1 MKKYL
6 HHKYHHHH
14 LFGLFL
20 LVALAS
26 LSLLSTQIK
35 TPEKHVF
42 LIFGVTGQ
50 VIIDD
55 KGSSEILIDDLDV
68 DTKSK
73 DSQETD
79 SGNVKIVD
87 FDFKAGG
94 EEINIEKIIP
104 VSDNTVP
111 GLINFII
118 NTRNTINTPYNALEL
133 KSITFTVR
141 ASVKSVE
148 EKKQQDSS
156 ETFLFIDQ
164 PVPSVPEPTTP
175 SYPQTPSSTT
185 YNDYSETGVQ
195 RTTVTEEL
203 KRYNTC
209 PESNNPQMQ
218 KAMKLVPGFVKTD
231 SDNIVRTTA
240 VCAPNFNIQNHIQSF
255 CSQFKVS
262 EDCPQQWLYQDCL
275 ARYKS
280 EAGSLETI
288 KTKLCTL
295 SGDGRTP
302 CADFGNSLLLIK
314 TLDGQL
320 HQVSGALNIG
330 AQKAY
335 IIFANI
341 ANANFYNDKGVK
353 IIVNGVVK
361 ATDSNENVK
370 GAWSRLDDLKA
381 GKNQLGIG
389 YNFQN
394 KFLPCKMISFDVTG
408 TATGTQPTSSTGTC
422 PQGKVKSGN
431 ECVCYTGV
439 EQPDGTCSQVSTGT
453 GSTTTSS
460 ISARSITLSPP
471 NPTSGQGVHIIVEF
485 TADVAGRQTTF
496 ELNGRQKTIT
506 NVVGNTGYDKFHFSA
521 DSPGPLIEGINNI
534 KIYLDGQLVGQK
546 TFSPGS
552 TSTSSSTTQDPCA
565 EKGGVYDASL
575 GGCKCTT
582 QKPVLSESGCKTCQE
597 ACSAEG
603 LLTSQPNYMPFV
615 QSKLNSA
622 EGYCKK
628 SAHID
633 YPPFKEFFDHTEKK
647 ICTCYK
653 NENPVVTISPELLV
667 CTGTPCGNVPCD
679 KQVTSGTT
687 TCYCK
692 FSGWECSQA
701 SCSSSAGASQEYA
714 SNTPPSGGTGSGGST
729 GTGGQGGESLPG

>member
-35 TPEKHVF
+35 QPEEKVF
-42 LIFGVTGQ
+42 LTFEVTGQ

-55 KGSSEILIDDLDV
+55 KIIVDDKISSEILIDDLDV
-68 DTKSK
+68 DLKAK
-73 DSQETD
+73 DSQEID
-79 SGNVKIVD
+79 SGNVKIAD
-87 FDFKAGG
+87 YKLKAGN
-94 EEINIEKIIP
+94 EEIKIENIQF
-104 VSDNTVP
+104 SYNTVS

-118 NTRNTINTPYNALEL
+118 TDNTLEL
-133 KSITFTVR
+133 KSITFTVK

-148 EKKQQDSS
+148 EKKQQD
-156 ETFLFIDQ
+156 EMFLFTDQ
-164 PVPSVPEPTTP
+164 TILRVPEPTTP

-185 YNDYSETGVQ
+185 YNDDSEGVI
-195 RTTVTEEL
+195 REVVLEPF
-203 KRYNTC
+203 KRYNSC
-209 PESNNPQMQ
+209 PEINNPKMQ
-218 KAMKLVPGFVKTD
+218 KAMKLTPQFVKID
-231 SDNIVRTTA
+231 AKNLVQSAEI
-240 VCAPNFNIQNHIQSF
+240 CSLSFNIDYHIKSF
-255 CSQFKVS
+255 CAQFKLP
-262 EDCPQQWLYQDCL
+262 EECPQQWLYQDCMNS
-275 ARYKS
+275 YQS
-280 EAGSLETI
+280 EVGSLTTV
-288 KTKLCTL
+288 KTKLCVL
-295 SGDGRTP
+295 GDGRTP

-314 TLDGQL
+314 TLDGQS

-335 IIFANI
+335 IVFANI

-361 ATDSNENVK
+361 ATENPNNANINS
-370 GAWSRLDDLKA
+370 AWSRLDNLKA

-389 YNFQN
+389 YYFQD
-394 KFLPCKMISFDVTG
+394 KFLPCKIISFDVTG
-408 TATGTQPTSSTGTC
+408 TATGTQPTSSGDQSTSSTGTC

-453 GSTTTSS
+453 GSTTVSS
-460 ISARSITLSPP
+460 DCPSRISLSLSGSHLMITAADGKLTGRRIFWKDSSGNDLSPNFVATVNANGFDDRHFSIP
-471 NPTSGQGVHIIVEF
+471 NPNKDVIVEVPDCRLV
-485 TADVAGRQTTF
+485 TSYKSAGSGT
-496 ELNGRQKTIT
+496 
-506 NVVGNTGYDKFHFSA
+506 
-521 DSPGPLIEGINNI
+521 
-534 KIYLDGQLVGQK
+534 
-546 TFSPGS
+546 
-552 TSTSSSTTQDPCA
+552 TTQDPCA

-582 QKPVLSESGCKTCQE
+582 QKPVLTESGCKTCQE
-597 ACSAEG
+597 ACSSEG
-603 LLTSQPNYMPFV
+603 LLSSQPNYIPFV

-628 SAHID
+628 SAHVD
-633 YPPFKEFFDHTEKK
+633 YPSFKEFFDHTEKK
-647 ICTCYK
+647 VCTCYK
-653 NENPVVTISPELLV
+653 NENPVVTISPEILV

-679 KQVTSGTT
+679 KTVTSGTT

-692 FSGWECSQA
+692 FSGWECSQT

-714 SNTPPSGGTGSGGST
+714 STTPPSGGTGSGST